1 MQPFSRD
8 TLVDLD
14 GVAVVRSPMIYSDK
28 PEEIVNYYPT
38 GLRTRDMIENYGIP
52 VPAELSY
59 STMGRYAVM
68 TGKPIYGNAR
78 IIELPDGGA
87 TKCIKQEIVPIP
99 CPKVRKGI
107 ATRWAN
113 SRWEKYLQAFGWI
126 AA

>member
-1 MQPFSRD
+1 MPD

-14 GVAVVRSPMIYSDK
+14 GWAVVRSPMTFSDK

-38 GLRTRDMIENYGIP
+38 GLRTKDLIDNYGIP

-59 STMGRYAVM
+59 SRMGEYAVM
-68 TGKPIYGNAR
+68 TGKAMYARAR
-78 IIELPDGGA
+78 IIRLPDLGA
-87 TKCIKQEIVPIP
+87 TKCIKQEVIPIP

-107 ATRWAN
+107 ETRWHGH
-113 SRWEKYLQAFGWI
+113 WQKYLQTKGWV